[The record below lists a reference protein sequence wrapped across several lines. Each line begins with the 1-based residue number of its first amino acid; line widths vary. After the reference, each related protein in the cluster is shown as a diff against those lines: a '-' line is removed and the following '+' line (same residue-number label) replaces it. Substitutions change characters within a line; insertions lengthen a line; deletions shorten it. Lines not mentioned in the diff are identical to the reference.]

1 MTKFAPSTEALTTRE
16 AADRL
21 GVSMRTVQLW
31 VERNILPA
39 WKTPGGHR
47 RIPADAVEQV
57 AASQRAAYG
66 RPLRMQP
73 GGIEVLLVE
82 DDAFQRELVG
92 GMLEASLPNL
102 RLRVAGD
109 GYEGLIRAGQQT
121 PDVLI
126 VDIAMPGMDGL
137 RMLRSLMANEDFAA
151 MRIVVFSSLDPEEIA
166 ERGGLP
172 DGVAFLQKPV
182 LPADLIAAVFGEIP
196 AHIVPTAPSALLD
209 HEPPIAA
216 PTNPASFVTAQS

>member
-1 MTKFAPSTEALTTRE
+1 MTTTEALTTRE
-16 AADRL
+16 AAELL

-31 VERNILPA
+31 VESGILPA

-47 RIPADAVEQV
+47 RIPVDAVERV

-82 DDAFQRELVG
+82 DDALQREVVG
-92 GMLEASLPNL
+92 GILRDSLPSL

-109 GYEGLIRAGQQT
+109 GYEGLVRAGQQT
-121 PDVLI
+121 PDVL
-126 VDIAMPGMDGL
+126 VTDISMPGMDGL
-137 RMLRSLMANEDFAA
+137 RMVRSLMSNPDFAA
-151 MRIVVFSSLDPEEIA
+151 TRVVVFSCLNEEDIR

-172 DGVAFLQKPV
+172 SGVVFVPKPV
-182 LPADLIAAVFGEIP
+182 QPVQLIAAVVGE
-196 AHIVPTAPSALLD
+196 AFAATA
-209 HEPPIAA
+209 
-216 PTNPASFVTAQS
+216 